1 MLSWLWCT
9 TTKEAPVP
17 VSRQTH
23 PLCGQLASDK
33 PLAIEHLSTSQLRHL
48 ASITEDKYAAHG
60 DRVLL
65 LDVVQEKLNSDLS
78 KHWQVEN
85 GKVYGGAAAC
95 PHHMLSWLSKI
106 CLSSAFRLR

>member
-1 MLSWLWCT
+1 M
-9 TTKEAPVP
+9 P

-23 PLCGQLASDK
+23 PLCGQLANDK

-48 ASITEDKYAAHG
+48 ASTAEDKSVAHG

-65 LDVVQEKLNSDLS
+65 LDFVQEKLDSDLS

-85 GKVYGGAAAC
+85 GKVYGGAG
-95 PHHMLSWLSKI
+95 ML
-106 CLSSAFRLR
+106 AFNAVLTFEKLPFSCVLTALNL